1 MLAAAA
7 VHSSET
13 ASPSTMV
20 QDEAQGMQGTMTR
33 DALMVPPTTESQN
46 RADPTSAKEVAS
58 HAGPA
63 DCPCQ
68 PGTLE
73 TVVQLPQTKAS
84 PRKGSSSVSTS
95 SLAAMFDSLPPV
107 MDLSFGY
114 GF

>member
-1 MLAAAA
+1 
-7 VHSSET
+7 
-13 ASPSTMV
+13 
-20 QDEAQGMQGTMTR
+20 MTPLR
-33 DALMVPPTTESQN
+33 RFPPDVWCLQ
-46 RADPTSAKEVAS
+46 EVAS
-58 HAGPA
+58 HAGPS

-68 PGTLE
+68 PGTLAASSAVE

-107 MDLSFGY
+107 TDLSFGH